1 MPWSCPLTTFFLSY
15 PTPNLSGNANGP
27 TFRTETSGTT
37 TVPATILSILEDRSG
52 FLPGLPASALAM
64 VYAHSEARITCQNV
78 SSCNSSAHH
87 PPGVPF
93 LLNNRVLSN
102 SIPGYNLE
110 KTKNTNSK
118 RYMHPSANNG
128 IIYNC
133 QGMEAT

>member
-37 TVPATILSILEDRSG
+37 TVPTTILSILEDRSG

-64 VYAHSEARITCQNV
+64 VYALSEARITCQNV

-110 KTKNTNSK
+110 KNKNTNSK
-118 RYMHPSANNG
+118 RYMHPSANND